1 MFFLPFKFLFFN
13 FLNPHSKARKV
24 KISIFL
30 TLPYITL
37 PDSYLM
43 EDRPAYRYC
52 VVLHALDTYLPAW
65 SWASHHP
72 WNNLHKLFLVYFSGR
87 KRKLSQHQKKV
98 KIKRPRTSFNVDQL
112 SILEGE
118 FHQNPYLTESR
129 RKTLAQNLQLDDSQI
144 KARIIYYILSI
155 IIEKK
160 LLAFFWHC
168 VRYLPKRHIFKV
180 FPDVKE

>member
-1 MFFLPFKFLFFN
+1 MWRSRDVKGHQGRSRDVERCRWIWWGFLGADLMRVRVKYLFLSLFVLFFLLFKFLFFN

-72 WNNLHKLFLVYFSGR
+72 WNNLHKLFFGWFFRS
-87 KRKLSQHQKKV
+87 
-98 KIKRPRTSFNVDQL
+98 
-112 SILEGE
+112 
-118 FHQNPYLTESR
+118 
-129 RKTLAQNLQLDDSQI
+129 KT
-144 KARIIYYILSI
+144 
-155 IIEKK
+155 
-160 LLAFFWHC
+160 
-168 VRYLPKRHIFKV
+168 
-180 FPDVKE
+180 